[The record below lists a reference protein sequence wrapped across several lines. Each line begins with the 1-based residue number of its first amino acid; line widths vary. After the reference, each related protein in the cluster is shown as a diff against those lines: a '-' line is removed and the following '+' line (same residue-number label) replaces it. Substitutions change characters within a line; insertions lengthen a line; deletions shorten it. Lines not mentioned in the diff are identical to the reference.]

1 MAPYHNI
8 SDQKVK
14 HQVETD
20 EIMEAVR
27 EEYLEEKH
35 HRNTEPQRDRVSKI
49 AKSRTVDPSKPHL
62 SHRFSQNASS
72 TGGRSYRPES
82 PKTELETLSKL
93 DEVKSQM
100 VDWMQKID
108 EKKIKLTQ
116 ATKELNE
123 MSKDDGA
130 QQPAPKTREAEEEK
144 DEWLED
150 LEQNAKEE

>member
-1 MAPYHNI
+1 
-8 SDQKVK
+8 
-14 HQVETD
+14 
-20 EIMEAVR
+20 
-27 EEYLEEKH
+27 
-35 HRNTEPQRDRVSKI
+35 
-49 AKSRTVDPSKPHL
+49 
-62 SHRFSQNASS
+62 
-72 TGGRSYRPES
+72 
-82 PKTELETLSKL
+82 
-93 DEVKSQM
+93 M